1 MTDRNARHPERSEG
15 AELYLGFGPLAALGV
30 TVLVLVA
37 CSGEK
42 PDPNPPLPV
51 TVIQVGNGNHGT
63 SETRYSGSINADAS
77 VDVAFKVSG
86 VVDQVSQVRGAD
98 GRLRNLQDGD
108 AVRRGATLARLRP
121 TEFRDQVSD
130 AEASLRQAQADYERA
145 SQLYENRSV
154 SKADYDAAY
163 ARYTASRAKQSQ
175 AELSLQDAVLRSPI
189 DGVILKRTVEVGSL
203 AGPSAAAFTVADT
216 RRVKVVF
223 GVPDVVV
230 AGLKLGGP
238 LSIQADAIPGKVLE
252 GRITRISPSA
262 DPTSRVFEVEA
273 ALPNPDGRMKVG
285 MLATLSLGQ
294 IGPAR
299 ALFVPLAA
307 VIRPVGDTT
316 GYAVYVVKDTGEN
329 SGTISTAHLKR
340 VALGDVNGNLI
351 AVREGLEPGD
361 RVILRG
367 ATIVADGQVVSV
379 IP

>member
-1 MTDRNARHPERSEG
+1 VRVGDGEG
-15 AELYLGFGPLAALGV
+15 GA
-30 TVLVLVA
+30 T
-37 CSGEK
+37 
-42 PDPNPPLPV
+42 
-51 TVIQVGNGNHGT
+51 
-63 SETRYSGSINADAS
+63 ETRYSGSINADAS

-86 VVDQVSQVRGAD
+86 VVDEITQTAGAD
-98 GRLRNLQDGD
+98 GKRRNLQDGD
-108 AVRRGATLARLRP
+108 AVRRGTPLARLRP
-121 TEFRDQVSD
+121 NEFRDQVTD

-175 AELSLQDAVLRSPI
+175 AALSLQDAVLRSPI

-203 AGPSAAAFTVADT
+203 AGPSAPAFTIADT

-223 GVPDVVV
+223 GVPDVIVEH
-230 AGLKLGGP
+230 LKLNAP
-238 LSIQADAIPGKVLE
+238 LRIEAEALPGKVLE

-262 DPTSRVFEVEA
+262 DPSSRVFEVEA
-273 ALPNPDGRMKVG
+273 AIPNPDGRMKVG
-285 MLATLSLGQ
+285 MLATLRLGDSTP
-294 IGPAR
+294 GR

-316 GYAVYVVKDTGEN
+316 GYAVYAVKD
-329 SGTISTAHLKR
+329 SGLDSGKISTAHIKR
-340 VALGDVNGNLI
+340 VTLGEVNGNLV

-361 RVILRG
+361 RVIVRG
-367 ATIVADGQVVSV
+367 ATIVSDGQAVSV